1 MEIEALAVVFIII
14 AVVGGGAFAMGYF
27 YRKYKANLERKG
39 AETEA
44 EQILAEARARSRE
57 IVLEAKD
64 SALKF
69 KSTAEGELRER
80 RMELQRQEHRLQQKE
95 ENLDRKLDAAERRER
110 SITQKEREV
119 EASRGKIEELTRK
132 QLAEL
137 ERVSGLTTSDAKDLL
152 LQAVEDEARQE
163 ATRRIRE
170 IEMEARAE
178 ADERA
183 RKIIT
188 LSIQRCTPDM
198 VVDSTVA
205 VVPLPSDELKGRI
218 IGREGRNIRALENAT
233 GIDLIIDDT
242 PDAVT
247 LSGFDPVRREVAR
260 LALNKLILDGRI
272 HPARIEEVVSRA
284 KAEVEVSIREAGE
297 QAAYEAGVHGLHPD
311 LVKLMGQLKF
321 RTSYG
326 QNVLVHSIEVAHL
339 AASLAAEMGADSN
352 LMRRAGLL
360 HDIGKAIDHKVEG
373 PHALLGADIVKR
385 LDRSAKVVAAVAGHH
400 GESKEP
406 QTFEAI
412 LVQVADAISGARPGA
427 RRETVENYIKR
438 LEALES
444 VANSFSGVEKSF
456 AIQAGREIRIIVK
469 PEEVDDLAAMRLAR
483 DVVKKIEES
492 LEYPGQIK
500 VTVVRETR
508 AVDYA
513 K

>member
-1 MEIEALAVVFIII
+1 MEFEALAVVLIIV
-14 AVVGGGAFAMGYF
+14 AVIGTGAFAMGYF

-44 EQILAEARARSRE
+44 EQILAESNAKARE

-69 KSTAEGELRER
+69 KTTAEAELRER
-80 RMELQRQEHRLQQKE
+80 RLELQRQEHRLQQKE
-95 ENLDRKLDAAERRER
+95 ENLDRKLETAERRER
-110 SITQKEREV
+110 AVAQKERD
-119 EASRGKIEELTRK
+119 IETNRAKTEDLKRK

-137 ERVSGLTTSDAKDLL
+137 ERVSGLTSTEAKGLL

-170 IEMEARAE
+170 IEMEAKVE

-183 RKIIT
+183 RKIIS
-188 LSIQRCTPDM
+188 LSIQRCASDM
-198 VVDSTVA
+198 VADSTVA

-233 GIDLIIDDT
+233 GVDLIIDDT

-247 LSGFDPVRREVAR
+247 LSGFDPIRREVAR

-272 HPARIEEVVSRA
+272 HPARIEEVVQRA
-284 KAEVEVSIREAGE
+284 KTEVETAVREAGE

-311 LVKLMGQLKF
+311 LVKLIGQLKY

-326 QNVLVHSIEVAHL
+326 QNVLIHSVEVANL
-339 AASLAAEMGADSN
+339 AGSIAAEMGADAN
-352 LMRRAGLL
+352 LLRRAGLL
-360 HDIGKAIDHKVEG
+360 HDIGKAVDHKVEG

-385 LDRSAKVVAAVAGHH
+385 LDRSVKVVAAVAGHH
-400 GESKEP
+400 GETKEP

-412 LVQVADAISGARPGA
+412 IVQVADAISGARPGA

-469 PEEVDDLAAMRLAR
+469 PEEIDDLSAMRLAR